1 MDRIKTGAEW
11 LMNNK
16 KVIGYAFIALFFI
29 VLAQQLYNRY
39 IKSSNN
45 ASYYEGYSN
54 APESGASEPPVATI
68 QMFKVDWCPHCKKA
82 TPEFENVQQKY
93 DGKIINGH
101 KLNFEIVDGEDP
113 KNESLVNNYNIK
125 GYPTVI
131 LTKSDDEKPVELDGK
146 VDEPTLVKFMNAMI

>member
-1 MDRIKTGAEW
+1 M
-11 LMNNK
+11 
-16 KVIGYAFIALFFI
+16 
-29 VLAQQLYNRY
+29 
-39 IKSSNN
+39 
-45 ASYYEGYSN
+45 
-54 APESGASEPPVATI
+54 
-68 QMFKVDWCPHCKKA
+68 
-82 TPEFENVQQKY
+82 
-93 DGKIINGH
+93 IINGH